1 MNLFLTDDSLH
12 NHIIMD
18 DIYKVFIVENV
29 TNYSLVN
36 FNTHEI
42 NTNAIQFINPSYYFV
57 IDLLYNEAF
66 GHWVYESAIYLPIF
80 KKMKDL
86 YPTIKLLLKT
96 KKTYKQLFL
105 DFFDISNTDV
115 VYDNDMNNENVCFF
129 PSPISS
135 LNETLITE
143 NYKKYLEDFVR
154 IFSDFQTTN
163 NEQLDYVIMPRQTKE
178 NCIGNDR
185 SYNIDFIYNILICNF
200 KKYSVLETDNIT
212 NITEQITNIR
222 SSHNVILTDGSPF
235 LVNIMF
241 CKNQKI
247 YVIDQI
253 TNIQSQYYV
262 KIKYIIDMICRVN
275 SIHFKHID
283 IQSNTKL
290 YTIYNFDDL

>member
-1 MNLFLTDDSLH
+1 MTLFLTDDSLH
-12 NHIIMD
+12 NHIIINE
-18 DIYKVFIVENV
+18 IYKLFIVENV

-42 NTNAIQFINPSYYFV
+42 NTNDIPSMNPSYYFV

-66 GHWVYESAIYLPIF
+66 GHWVYESAIYLQIF
-80 KKMKDL
+80 RKLKDL
-86 YPTIKLLLKT
+86 YPNIKLLLKT

-105 DFFDISNTDV
+105 DFFDIINTDV

-154 IFSDFQTTN
+154 VFSEVQTTKT
-163 NEQLDYVIMPRQTKE
+163 EQLDYVIMPRQTKE
-178 NCIGNDR
+178 NFWGNPR
-185 SYNIDFIYNILICNF
+185 SYDIDFLYNILKC

-212 NITEQITNIR
+212 DIKEQIKYVR
-222 SSHNVILTDGSPF
+222 SSSSVIVTDGSPF

-241 CKNQKI
+241 FRNQRI

-253 TNIQSQYYV
+253 TNIHSQYFV
-262 KIKYIIDMICRVN
+262 KIKYIIDMICTLN
-275 SIHFKHID
+275 NIYFKHID
-283 IQSNTKL
+283 IHCDINL
-290 YTIYNFDDL
+290 YTIDDFIQL